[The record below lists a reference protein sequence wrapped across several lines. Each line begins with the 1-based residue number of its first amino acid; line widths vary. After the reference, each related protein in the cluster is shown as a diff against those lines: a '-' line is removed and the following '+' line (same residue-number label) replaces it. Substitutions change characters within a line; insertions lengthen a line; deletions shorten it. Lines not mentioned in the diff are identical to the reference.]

1 MISKRQL
8 LMIFVKAGALQEAK
22 VEEILKASEEQDR
35 SLDQFLTKRGYLQ
48 EKQFL
53 QIFAQEFGYTFT
65 EKLDYA
71 KVPEEFCRKVPLNFA
86 RTYNIVAIGQEN
98 DSYQVATCTPLLTH
112 PLDEL
117 AGLLEAQVDPVLAL
131 ESEIVSVIN
140 RVYNQNLGLE
150 STNIEAFEDSVAE
163 GDNEEVTDLLD
174 TSNKPLVVRNVNN
187 ILLEA
192 IKKRVSDIHFQ
203 PYEEKLQ
210 VRYRIDGILY
220 EAQSIP
226 KKYQEAIISRI
237 KVMGRMDIAEKRLP
251 QDGRKSIKMG
261 DSEIDIRI
269 SSVPTSNGER
279 VVLRLLD
286 KSARMYTLEEIG
298 LDHRDLK
305 LVDQFIHFTHGI
317 FLVTG
322 PTGSG
327 KSTTLY
333 ASLSRINA
341 MEKNVM
347 TIEDPIEYNVRNVSQ
362 IQVSEKKGLTFAK
375 GLRTL
380 LRQDPNIIMVG
391 EIRDEETARIAI
403 QAALT
408 GHLVLS
414 TLHTNDSATAVTR
427 LLDIGIEPYL
437 VSSSVICVIAQ
448 RLVRKICAGCRV
460 EYMPPLDKL
469 QAVNLKPADLASSG
483 ALFRGT
489 GCEKCMRTG
498 YQDRCGIYEVLPIS
512 EKVREQV
519 VQRVGASVIKQ
530 DAIKRGLRTLR
541 MDGIKKVLEGTT
553 TIDEVMRVTQIDN
566 LEESFK

>member
-1 MISKRQL
+1 MISKRDL
-8 LMIFVKAGALQEAK
+8 LAIFVKAGALNQSK
-22 VEEILKASEEQDR
+22 VDEILKGSEENDR
-35 SLDQFLTKRGYLQ
+35 SLDQFVTERGYLT

-53 QIFAQEFGYTFT
+53 QIFGNEFGYSFV
-65 EKLDYA
+65 EKLDA
-71 KVPEEFCRKVPLNFA
+71 SQVPEEFCQRVPLNFA
-86 RTYNIVAIGQEN
+86 RNYNVVAIGFDGQV
-98 DSYQVATCTPLLTH
+98 YQIATCTPLLTH
-112 PLDEL
+112 PMDEM
-117 AGLLEAQVDPVLAL
+117 AGLLDAQVDTVLSPK
-131 ESEIVSVIN
+131 SEIVAVIN
-140 RVYNQNLGLE
+140 KVYNQNTGIDN
-150 STNIEAFEDSVAE
+150 TNIEDFEDSVAE
-163 GDNEEVTDLLD
+163 AEGEEVMDLLD
-174 TSNKPLVVRNVNN
+174 PSNKPLIVRTVNN

-203 PYEEKLQ
+203 PYEEKLL

-220 EAQSIP
+220 ESQTIP
-226 KKYQEAIISRI
+226 KKYQDAIISRI

-261 DSEIDIRI
+261 DSQIDIRI
-269 SSVPTSNGER
+269 SSVPTSHGER

-286 KSARMYTLEEIG
+286 KSARMYTFEEIG
-298 LDHRDLK
+298 LDQSDLK
-305 LVDQFIHFTHGI
+305 LLDQFIRYTHGI
-317 FLVTG
+317 LLVTG

-333 ASLSRINA
+333 AGLSRINST
-341 MEKNVM
+341 EKNII

-437 VSSSVICVIAQ
+437 VSSSVICVVAQ
-448 RLVRKICAGCRV
+448 RLVRQICAGCRT
-460 EYMPPLDKL
+460 EYIPPSDKL
-469 QAVNLKPADLASSG
+469 QAVGIKPADLG
-483 ALFRGT
+483 AKGMLWKGT

-498 YQDRCGIYEVLPIS
+498 YQDRCGIYEILPIT
-512 EKVREQV
+512 ERIREQII
-519 VQRVGASVIKQ
+519 QHAGASVIKQ
-530 DAIKRGLRTLR
+530 EAVKRGVRTLR
-541 MDGIKKVLEGTT
+541 MDGIKKVLAGSTT
-553 TIDEVMRVTQIDN
+553 LDEVLRVTQIDN
-566 LEESFK
+566 LEEV